1 MKVKL
6 QRSMENQEY
15 RDNLAHDLKRL
26 RSYGDTGRE
35 LADVLLQS
43 ERKNPKYIDSK
54 KYSEETLEN
63 LINHGEL
70 LYVFDNM
77 DKFENLDHKKLA
89 KKLIDMGQSYRV
101 HHYIDRFKWLD
112 DDVAEKLI
120 SEWLSE
126 FVAENINKFDSLYHK
141 EIAEKLMKASFWG
154 LYLAENIDKFEWLNH
169 KEIAEKLINGP
180 FWQWVAE
187 NIDKF
192 EWLNHKEV
200 VEKLIERWY
209 VDTVADNIDKFE
221 WLNREEVVMKLIDEW
236 CLYHVIKN
244 MKKFDSSY
252 HKKIAKKLIE
262 KGHAFYVGEN
272 IDNFKWLDEEIA
284 KKFIEVWYWK
294 YVIRYPE
301 KFWLK
306 KEDN

>member
-6 QRSMENQEY
+6 QRSQENQEY
-15 RDNLAHDLKRL
+15 RDNLAHDLIRL
-26 RSYGDTGRE
+26 RQYGDPWKE
-35 LADVLLQS
+35 LANVLLQS
-43 ERKNPKYIDSK
+43 ERKNPKYINSK

-89 KKLIDMGQSYRV
+89 KKLIDMRQSYEV

-120 SEWLSE
+120 SEWLSQ
-126 FVAENINKFDSLYHK
+126 FVANNIDKFDSLYHK
-141 EIAEKLMKASFWG
+141 EIAEKLMKDSFWG

-169 KEIAEKLINGP
+169 KE
-180 FWQWVAE
+180 
-187 NIDKF
+187 
-192 EWLNHKEV
+192 V
-200 VEKLIERWY
+200 VEKLIECWY

-236 CLYHVIKN
+236 CWYHVIKN

-272 IDNFKWLDEEIA
+272 IDNFKWLDKEIA
-284 KKFIEVWYWK
+284 KKFIEVWHWE
-294 YVIRYPE
+294 YVIMYPE